1 METLTHMLACVRKW
15 CLLLAL
21 NLTKQTIKERKEKK
35 NLKNIY
41 KIYAWFLAL
50 C

>member
-1 METLTHMLACVRKW
+1 METLTHMLACVRK

-21 NLTKQTIKERKEKK
+21 NLTKQTIKESKEKK

-41 KIYAWFLAL
+41 KIYA
-50 C
+50 